1 MNHFYAQLE
10 QRIGKF
16 KVYNVNTMSDEFMV
30 VSGMPARIG
39 EPNHTFPTKRS
50 PSIIRHNNIC
60 LVICL
65 SLAR

>member
-10 QRIGKF
+10 QRISKF

-39 EPNHTFPTKRS
+39 EPRNTLSTKCL
-50 PSIIRHNNIC
+50 PIIIRHSYIC
-60 LVICL
+60 LVI
-65 SLAR
+65 